1 MEKSQERQ
9 ILVNNLEINYKIV
22 GQGPAILILH
32 GWGSSSDSWVKVQEM
47 LAEKGYQVIVPDL
60 PGFGKT
66 PAPPSSA
73 SWRASEGHGPKDIWG
88 VEEYAEFTN
97 TFTGKFGLTKFVL
110 AGHSF
115 GGQTAIQFA
124 VQYPEKLE
132 KLILIASAGVRRT
145 PGVAK
150 KLVMGVAKL
159 VSFLLYV
166 VPFEDL
172 RNNMKNAMYMAVR
185 RRDYMKT
192 QGIMREVFKKVI
204 TQDLTAKFSKIS
216 VPTLLIWGDKDEMT
230 PIQDAYL
237 TQELI
242 PNSKLEI
249 IPGAKHALNFQAPE
263 VLAQKIVE
271 YIQ

>member
-1 MEKSQERQ
+1 MEKNIEVQNIS
-9 ILVNNLEINYKIV
+9 LNYKV
-22 GQGPAILILH
+22 AGEGKPLLILH
-32 GWGSSSDSWVKVQEM
+32 GWGSSSDSWREVQRM
-47 LAEKGYQVIVPDL
+47 LVENGCQVIVPDL

-66 PAPPSSA
+66 QAPLPRRSLGGGG
-73 SWRASEGHGPKDIWG
+73 EEVWG
-88 VEEYAEFTN
+88 VEEYTEFVNQFAEKL
-97 TFTGKFGLTKFVL
+97 GVEKFIL

-124 VQYPEKLE
+124 VQHPEKVE
-132 KLILIASAGVRRT
+132 KLVLIAAAGVRRT

-150 KLVMGVAKL
+150 KLVMTVAKL
-159 VSFLLYV
+159 VSFLLYL

-172 RNNMKNAMYMAVR
+172 RNNIKNAMYMAIH

-192 QGIMREVFKKVI
+192 QGIMRDVFKKVI

-237 TQELI
+237 MQELI
-242 PNSKLEI
+242 PDSKLEV

-263 VLAQKIVE
+263 KLSELIALFAK
-271 YIQ
+271 

>member
-1 MEKSQERQ
+1 MEEKTVQM
-9 ILVNNLEINYKIV
+9 NDLEVNYKIA
-22 GQGPAILILH
+22 GSADKPTILILH

-47 LAEKGYQVIVPDL
+47 LSAKGYQVIVPDL

-66 PAPPSSA
+66 SAPNS
-73 SWRASEGHGPKDIWG
+73 IWG
-88 VEEYAEFTN
+88 VKEYVEFVN
-97 TFTGKFGLTKFVL
+97 KFAGQLGLKKFVL
-110 AGHSF
+110 VGHSF

-124 VQYPEKLE
+124 VQHPEKVE
-132 KLILIASAGVRRT
+132 KLVLIAAAGVRRT
-145 PGVAK
+145 PGAAK
-150 KLVMGVAKL
+150 KLVMTAAKL
-159 VSFLLYV
+159 VSFLLYL

-172 RNNMKNAMYMAVR
+172 RNNMKNAMYMALR

-192 QGIMREVFKKVI
+192 QGIMRDVFKKVI

-216 VPTLLIWGDKDEMT
+216 VPTLLLWGDKDEMT

-263 VLAQKIVE
+263 KLSESIALFAK
-271 YIQ
+271 